1 MRTNK
6 GSLSISHDAAELL
19 TEIAARARQRWPG
32 IQCDLE
38 LFRKHLERVRVTP
51 AALAL
56 HGEDLFL
63 AATCTAADP
72 VALRIFEAQ
81 YTATIAPCLKRFRAG
96 PDFTQEVQ
104 QELRCRLLAPP
115 EARIATY
122 QATGPLAAW
131 VRVAAVRVGLNLRR
145 TVRRR
150 AEDLLVDELLVDVPM
165 ACDHAERSWYS
176 QILAA
181 AIREA
186 FAQLPR
192 QQRNLLRLHY
202 ADRLSLQQLAD
213 LDRVHRAT
221 IARRLVEARQSI
233 LDQVESEVRGRLSL
247 TSAEFQSILGF
258 IDSRLGVALSSLLL
272 DNASVR

>member
-1 MRTNK
+1 MRTSK
-6 GSLSISHDAAELL
+6 GSLSISHDVAEPLS
-19 TEIAARARQRWPG
+19 EIVANARQRWPG
-32 IQCDLE
+32 IHCDLE
-38 LFRKHLERVRVTP
+38 LFRKHLEHVRVTP

-56 HGEDLFL
+56 HGEDLLL
-63 AATCTAADP
+63 AASCAAADP
-72 VALRIFEAQ
+72 VGLRIFEAQ
-81 YTATIAPCLKRFRAG
+81 YIATIAPCLQRFRAA
-96 PDFTQEVQ
+96 PDFVREVQ
-104 QELRCRLLAPP
+104 QDLRCRLLAPP
-115 EARIATY
+115 EPRIATY
-122 QATGPLAAW
+122 HATGPLAAW

-165 ACDHAERSWYS
+165 ACDHAERSRYS

-181 AIREA
+181 AIRDA

-221 IARRLVEARQSI
+221 VARRLVEARRSI
-233 LDQVESEVRGRLSL
+233 LGQVESEIRGQFSL
-247 TSAEFQSILGF
+247 TPSEFQSMLGF
-258 IDSRLGVALSSLLL
+258 IDSRLGVSLSSLLF
-272 DNASVR
+272 DNASAP